1 MYDFNYARPAS
12 LADAQ
17 KAINAAGDDGVFLA
31 GGQTL
36 LPALKL
42 RLRRPETVVD
52 LGGLPGLD
60 GIAVEGDRI
69 VIGALAT
76 HASVAASK
84 TVRDKLPA
92 LAALADGIGDPQV
105 RNRGTLGGSIANAD
119 PAADYPAGVVA
130 LDAEVVTDKRTVKG
144 DEFFKGLFE
153 TALQPGE
160 IVTAVKFRIP
170 TKAAYIK
177 FHHPASRF
185 ALVGVFVAQFKEA
198 VRVAVT
204 GAGASVFRV
213 SEMEKALSK
222 SFSPAAL
229 GGITVSADDLNS
241 DMHGDAEYRA
251 HLVGVL
257 AKRAVE
263 AAH

>member
-1 MYDFNYARPAS
+1 
-12 LADAQ
+12 
-17 KAINAAGDDGVFLA
+17 
-31 GGQTL
+31 
-36 LPALKL
+36 
-42 RLRRPETVVD
+42 
-52 LGGLPGLD
+52 
-60 GIAVEGDRI
+60 
-69 VIGALAT
+69 
-76 HASVAASK
+76 
-84 TVRDKLPA
+84 
-92 LAALADGIGDPQV
+92 
-105 RNRGTLGGSIANAD
+105 
-119 PAADYPAGVVA
+119 VA
-130 LDAEVVTDKRTVKG
+130 LDAKVVTDKRTVKG